1 MYINSNIYTLKSF
14 KFTMYSSCYFYLF
27 HFCLL
32 FITCL
37 AQTNFHPKTFFLAV
51 KQDPSTLQ
59 YITEIQQRTPLV
71 PVKLAVH
78 VGGENLWVD
87 CQTGFKSSTYK
98 PARCNSRQCNLAKST
113 SCGDCK
119 TKNKTRPGCN
129 SNACYNIVSNPAL
142 NNTFY
147 SGAEIAEDVMTIQ
160 SINGSNTGPESR
172 GPVVTIPNFI
182 FSCSPSFLTQNLGKD
197 VKGMIGFG
205 QQSSV
210 SFVTQL
216 ASVFKFSRQFAI
228 CLSAS
233 PQENGIIF
241 IGHRPYLFAL
251 GFDASQDLFYTPIIR
266 SSPEYYLHVSSIR
279 INAKTLPLNNTLL
292 SLGGTRISTAVPY
305 TVLEPSIY
313 DTVSKAFISEMPE
326 NVKTVSPVAPFKTC
340 FNSSFIGIS
349 RLGYNAPGIY
359 FVLHD
364 PNVFWTIT
372 GANSLLLVKQGVFC
386 LAFVEGKKAMGEAI
400 VIGSYQMQNNLVEF
414 DLPRR
419 RIGFTNSL
427 FFRQT
432 MCSDQF
438 YTS

>member
-1 MYINSNIYTLKSF
+1 
-14 KFTMYSSCYFYLF
+14 MYSSSNYIF
-27 HFCLL
+27 HICFLL
-32 FITCL
+32 IISSTCL
-37 AQTNFHPKTFFLAV
+37 AQTNFHPKTLFLAV

-87 CQTGFKSSTYK
+87 CETGFKSSTYK
-98 PARCNSRQCNLAKST
+98 PARCNSRQCNLARST

-129 SNACYNIVSNPAL
+129 NNACYNIVSNPAL

-147 SGAEIAEDVMTIQ
+147 SGAEIAEDILTIQ
-160 SINGSNTGPESR
+160 SVNGSNTGPESR
-172 GPVVTIPNFI
+172 GPVITVPKFI
-182 FSCSPSFLTQNLGKD
+182 FSCCPSFLTQKLGKD

-205 QQSSV
+205 QQSPV

-216 ASVFKFSRQFAI
+216 ASAFKFSRQFAI
-228 CLSAS
+228 CLSSS

-266 SSPEYYLHVSSIR
+266 ASPEYYIQISSIR
-279 INAKTLPLNNTLL
+279 VNAKTLQLNNTLL

-305 TVLEPSIY
+305 TELEPSIY
-313 DTVSKAFISEMPE
+313 RAVSKAFISEMPK

-349 RLGYNAPGIY
+349 PLGLGYNAPGIY
-359 FVLHD
+359 FVLHN

-372 GANSLLLVKQGVFC
+372 GANSLLLVNPGVFC
-386 LAFVEGKKAMGEAI
+386 LAFVEGKKATGDAI

-414 DLPRR
+414 DLARR